1 MNPILKKLSAFF
13 LVAATV
19 CGAFLISQTAEAA
32 ETLYDDDFDTVAKVG
47 EANSCYSA
55 QGMAVG
61 DEYLYFVQIGD
72 NDARAIVHRIDIET
86 GDRELMYHS
95 ETGLDYF
102 TNFDHS
108 NDLDWMVVDG
118 VEYLC
123 VLASPKLLLF
133 QIDDTD
139 LIPYAEYDLKYN
151 GSSFGPGGMAVE
163 SVSGNRVSYLFKW
176 DKTISHA
183 KMPITKTEGSI
194 NVAIKCTLD
203 VSKVEV
209 DGKVQNFSHFV
220 NQGMGYSDGYLFV
233 PITGNEDDDTINHS
247 LILAYDISNVKTNAR
262 VYPDEE
268 KTFYVISE
276 DYPALFEI
284 EDCGVSDDGKLYFNT
299 NSRRTNRD
307 TKHDGAFVLNDFI
320 HKAKPTY
327 TVKYNAGGGKG
338 SMSSVTVGVET
349 PITPA
354 QNTFK
359 RDGYTFAGW
368 QAYSELKKQNVKVGD
383 TVAEGD
389 TITLTAQWTANPYT
403 VQYNAN
409 GGTGTMASVTVAGGT
424 PLADAGNT
432 FTREGY
438 TFTGWAPYSDT
449 QKKNLKIGDIPVG
462 GDTVVMYA
470 QWVKNSPSTYYVKY
484 YAGGGTGDMPAVSVS
499 VKDALKP
506 AENAFT
512 REGYT
517 FTGWVVTSALSGAEV
532 KIGDTVTA
540 GDVIT
545 FTAQWEKVAPTTYT
559 VVYNGNGADGTMQS
573 ATVVADTPLTPAENS
588 FTREGYTF
596 TGWVATS
603 AQSGA
608 EVKIGDTVAA
618 GDVITFTAQW
628 EKVAP
633 TTYTVIYDGNGG
645 TGSMKEQS
653 VPAATAFAPAKN
665 RFKRDGY
672 AFLGWKAVSTLTGGE
687 IAEGA
692 TVEAGDTVTLTAQWG
707 MYGDANGDG
716 KVNIADAFVIR
727 LYDWGYYSIA
737 KDRVSLLD
745 MNRDGVVN
753 TADAHILFACL
764 AGAIEMPIYE

>member
-13 LVAATV
+13 LVAAAV
-19 CGAFLISQTAEAA
+19 CGAFLIPQTAEAA

-47 EANSCYSA
+47 EANKCYSA

-61 DEYLYFVQIGD
+61 DDYLYFVQIGD
-72 NDARAIVHRIDIET
+72 DDARAVVHRIDIET

-209 DGKVQNFSHFV
+209 DGKAQNFSHFV

-262 VYPDEE
+262 VYPDEG

-307 TKHDGAFVLNDFI
+307 TKHDGAFVLNNFV

-368 QAYSELKKQNVKVGD
+368 QAYSELKKQNVKIGD

-403 VQYNAN
+403 VQYNAT

-484 YAGGGTGDMPAVSVS
+484 YAGGGTGDMPAASVS

-517 FTGWVVTSALSGAEV
+517 FTGWVATSTLTGTEV
-532 KIGDTVTA
+532 KIGDGITA
-540 GDVIT
+540 GDTIT
-545 FTAQWEKVAPTTYT
+545 LTAQWSQDTYT
-559 VVYNGNGADGTMQS
+559 VVYN
-573 ATVVADTPLTPAENS
+573 
-588 FTREGYTF
+588 
-596 TGWVATS
+596 
-603 AQSGA
+603 
-608 EVKIGDTVAA
+608 
-618 GDVITFTAQW
+618 
-628 EKVAP
+628 
-633 TTYTVIYDGNGG
+633 GNGG

-653 VPAATAFAPAKN
+653 VPATTAFSPAKN

-672 AFLGWKAVSTLTGGE
+672 AFLGWTAVSTLTGGE
-687 IAEGA
+687 IAEGT
-692 TVEAGDTVTLTAQWG
+692 TVAAGDTVTLTAQWG

-737 KDRVSLLD
+737 KDRRSLLD

>member
-1 MNPILKKLSAFF
+1 MNPILKKLSVFC

-19 CGAFLISQTAEAA
+19 CGAFLLPQKAEAA
-32 ETLYDDDFDTVAKVG
+32 ETLYDDAFDTVAKVG

-72 NDARAIVHRIDIET
+72 NDARAIVHRIEIES
-86 GDRELMYHS
+86 GDRELMYNS
-95 ETGLDYF
+95 ETGNSYF
-102 TNFDHS
+102 TNFSHA
-108 NDLDWMVVDG
+108 NDLDWVVVDG

-151 GSSFGPGGMAVE
+151 GGSFGPGGMAVE
-163 SVSGNRVSYLFKW
+163 GVSGNRVSYLFKW

-194 NVAIKCTLD
+194 NVVIKCTLD

-209 DGKVQNFSHFV
+209 DGKAQNFSHFV

-233 PITGNEDDDTINHS
+233 PITGNESDDTINHS

-276 DYPALFEI
+276 EYPALFEI

-307 TKHDGAFVLNDFI
+307 TKHDGAFVLNDFV

-327 TVKYNAGGGKG
+327 TVQYNAGGGTG
-338 SMSSVTVGVET
+338 SMKSATVET
-349 PITPA
+349 GTPLTPA

-359 RDGYTFAGW
+359 RTGYTFAGW
-368 QAYSELKKQNVKVGD
+368 QAYSELKKQNVKIGD

-409 GGTGTMASVTVAGGT
+409 GGNGSMSSVTVAGGT
-424 PLADAGNT
+424 PLADVENA

-449 QKKNLKIGDIPVG
+449 QKKNLKIGDVPAN
-462 GDTVVMYA
+462 GDTVIMYA
-470 QWVKNSPSTYYVKY
+470 QWVKNSPTNYTVKY
-484 YAGGGTGDMPAVSVS
+484 NAGGGTGSMPAVSVS
-499 VKDALKP
+499 VKEALKP

-532 KIGDTVTA
+532 KIGATVSG

-545 FTAQWEKVAPTTYT
+545 FTAQWEKVTPTTYT
-559 VVYNGNGADGTMQS
+559 VIYDGNGAEGTMES
-573 ATVVADTPLTPAENS
+573 ATAGADTPLTPAENA
-588 FTREGYTF
+588 FIREGYTF

-603 AQSGA
+603 TLTGT
-608 EVKIGDTVAA
+608 EVKLGDGITAGDT
-618 GDVITFTAQW
+618 ITLTAQW
-628 EKVAP
+628 SQD
-633 TTYTVIYDGNGG
+633 TYTVVYNGNGG

-653 VPAATAFAPAKN
+653 VPATTAFSPAKN

-692 TVEAGDTVTLTAQWG
+692 AVAAGDTVTLTAQWG

-727 LYDWGYYSIA
+727 LYDWGYYRIPA
-737 KDRVSLLD
+737 DRLSLLD